1 MGNKI
6 WGTRIYF
13 LKHIVNCN
21 ALGKQDDIYF
31 QQINKKKSINS
42 FSP

>member
-31 QQINKKKSINS
+31 QQINKKNQ
-42 FSP
+42 